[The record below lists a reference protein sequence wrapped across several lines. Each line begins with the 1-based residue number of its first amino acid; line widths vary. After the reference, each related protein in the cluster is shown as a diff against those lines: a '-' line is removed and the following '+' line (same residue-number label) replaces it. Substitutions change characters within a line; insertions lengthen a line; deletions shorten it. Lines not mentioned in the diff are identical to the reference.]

1 MGGGIGRGLGWGC
14 GWGSTI
20 TQASVWSA
28 ACQRWE
34 QRSGILATWAAVASI
49 PLLIIENRDVTAGL
63 SSALGVANWVIWFTF
78 CVDSAIALGASGR
91 AALRRG
97 SWWFGLAVSI
107 LTFPLLLPALSGL
120 RLIRLGRVSRA
131 ARVMRLARFLAI
143 GSRSAHG
150 LRRFLD
156 PQAFPF
162 VALVLLL
169 VVTVGGAALYMI
181 ELEPNGV
188 HGFGDA
194 LWWALVTVTTVGY
207 GDITPS
213 STSGRVVAVVV
224 MLVGIAFTSLLT
236 AQIAAYL
243 TRQDQDALE
252 KDIEADLARL
262 ERKID
267 ALTSLVQAPLSAAD
281 DAPDQGP

>member
-1 MGGGIGRGLGWGC
+1 M
-14 GWGSTI
+14 
-20 TQASVWSA
+20 
-28 ACQRWE
+28 
-34 QRSGILATWAAVASI
+34 
-49 PLLIIENRDVTAGL
+49 
-63 SSALGVANWVIWFTF
+63 
-78 CVDSAIALGASGR
+78 
-91 AALRRG
+91 
-97 SWWFGLAVSI
+97 
-107 LTFPLLLPALSGL
+107 
-120 RLIRLGRVSRA
+120 
-131 ARVMRLARFLAI
+131 AI

-150 LRRFLD
+150 LRRVLD

-162 VALVLLL
+162 VVLVLLL

-181 ELEPNGV
+181 ELEPSGV

-213 STSGRVVAVVV
+213 STSGRVVAVIV

-243 TRQDQDALE
+243 TRQDQDDLE

-267 ALTSLVQAPLSAAD
+267 ALTALLQAPPA
-281 DAPDQGP
+281 APDDTPEQGP